1 MDFIG
6 TYREIREIWET
17 AKDAKELGKKIMEFI
32 QRKPI
37 PLADTEQDQ
46 ASVVSRA
53 LHRLQK
59 GVAPHIA
66 IVGATSAGKTM
77 LVNKLFG
84 DPVAEVRRTPDTTG
98 EVLRVEFPSGLV
110 IYDTP
115 GIISDEKL
123 ENFTRLFLGLEQTDA
138 PDVERVESVPFKAHP
153 GSDPIL
159 LPMGE
164 CRMKAPIDMVLWAVD
179 VSQTPLKPTKQVLH
193 SFFIEL
199 YHEFGERIVVAG
211 THLDEL
217 NKVSDEEKS
226 SLLRIWSNIFNKQM
240 IPISSTTGENLKD
253 LSLALFERL
262 PGKTSLAKMQ
272 ESLNQVVKIDRISFV
287 VTEVSQVLADIA
299 LMRGNE
305 EEDIQ
310 VSLVMLFAMIGNHY
324 SVSEETWVQL
334 SGDALAIAEHV
345 QEFGE
350 IRVKV
355 SREPEG
361 FWETIRSWFSDKPFL
376 AIITRFQPLGVE
388 GLSHLVPKV
397 YALIHQF
404 ERSDAG
410 VLPDELVQQRVES
423 EKEMFEPLMQD
434 EKRDKLADK
443 INELFK
449 SLFLLD

>member
-1 MDFIG
+1 MDIIG

-37 PLADTEQDQ
+37 PLADTAQDQ

-59 GVAPHIA
+59 GVAPHIV
-66 IVGATSAGKTM
+66 IVGATSAGKTL

-84 DPVAEVRRTPDTTG
+84 DPVAEVKRTPDTTDN
-98 EVLRVEFPSGLV
+98 VLRVEFPSGLV

-123 ENFTRLFLGLEQTDA
+123 ENFTRLFLGLEQMDT

-159 LPMGE
+159 LPKME
-164 CRMKAPIDMVLWAVD
+164 CRIEAPIDMVLWAVD
-179 VSQTPLKPTKQVLH
+179 VSQTPTRPERNELR

-199 YHEFGERIVVAG
+199 YREFGERIVVAG

-226 SLLRIWSNIFNKQM
+226 SLLRIWSSIFNKQM
-240 IPISSTTGENLKD
+240 IPISSTTGEGLKD

-310 VSLVMLFAMIGNHY
+310 VSLVMLFATIGNHY

-345 QEFGE
+345 QVFGE
-350 IRVKV
+350 HQVVVERDPQGI
-355 SREPEG
+355 
-361 FWETIRSWFSDKPFL
+361 WEKIQSWFSDKPFL
-376 AIITRFQPLGVE
+376 ARFTRYQPLGVE

-434 EKRDKLADK
+434 EKRDKLADQ

>member
-1 MDFIG
+1 MDIIG
-6 TYREIREIWET
+6 TYRDIRKIWKT

-46 ASVVSRA
+46 AGVVARA

-59 GVAPHIA
+59 GVAPHIV
-66 IVGATSAGKTM
+66 IVGATAAGKTM

-84 DPVAEVRRTPDTTG
+84 NPVAKVRRTPNTTDA
-98 EVLRVEFPSGLV
+98 VLRVEFPSGLV

-123 ENFTRLFLGLEQTDA
+123 ENFTRLFLGLEQMDA
-138 PDVERVESVPFKAHP
+138 PDVERVESVPFKANP
-153 GSDPIL
+153 DAPLIS
-159 LPMGE
+159 LPEVE
-164 CRMKAPIDMVLWAVD
+164 CRRKAQIDMVLWVVD
-179 VSQTPLKPTKQVLH
+179 VSRVPTRPEINELR

-217 NKVSDEEKS
+217 NKVTVEEKN
-226 SLLRIWSNIFNKQM
+226 SLLRIWSSIFNKQM

-262 PGKTSLAKMQ
+262 PGKISLAKMQ

-299 LMRGNE
+299 LMHGNE

-310 VSLVMLFAMIGNHY
+310 VSLVVLFATIGNHY
-324 SVSEETWVQL
+324 SISEETWVQL
-334 SGDALAIAEHV
+334 SGDALAIAEYV
-345 QEFGE
+345 QEIGE
-350 IRVKV
+350 IEVVVERD
-355 SREPEG
+355 PQG
-361 FWETIRSWFSDKPFL
+361 IWEKIQAWLSDKRFL
-376 AIITRFQPLGVE
+376 ARFTRYQPLGVE

-404 ERSDAG
+404 EHSDAG
-410 VLPDELVQQRVES
+410 VLPDELVQQRVEE
-423 EKEMFEPLMQD
+423 EKELFEPLMQD
-434 EKRDKLADK
+434 EKREKLADQ